1 MAPTQHDDMSRF
13 FGLGCEIALDCGSCI
28 GCTAKGMTCP
38 ACLVQPRQ
46 EPQSKPT
53 SQPKPKTRDVSS
65 LCVLLCFCVCFVC
78 FCAFLCGF
86 AWFFMFSRVFGCF
99 CALGAI
105 LGARGALLGILGS
118 ILAALGTLLGALGAL
133 LAALGALLG
142 ALGALLGA
150 LGAMLALSCKKTSK
164 KSKMIRK
171 FGFNLGGKM
180 GPKSLK
186 IDVKSQH
193 GFRHLFFTI
202 FYNFSLILEVEFQ
215 WFFDGFLDLKR
226 KRRFCKN

>member
-1 MAPTQHDDMSRF
+1 M
-13 FGLGCEIALDCGSCI
+13 DCGSCI

-118 ILAALGTLLGALGAL
+118 ILDALGTL

-150 LGAMLALSCKKTSK
+150 LGALLEPCWPYLAKKTSK
-164 KSKMIRK
+164 KSKITRK
-171 FGFNLGGKM
+171 FGLNLGGKM
-180 GPKSLK
+180 EPKSLK
-186 IDVKSQH
+186 INVKSQYV
-193 GFRHLFFTI
+193 FRHLFFTI
-202 FYNFSLILEVEFQ
+202 FFNFSLILEVEFR

>member
-1 MAPTQHDDMSRF
+1 MSRF
-13 FGLGCEIALDCGSCI
+13 FGFGCEIAFACGSCI

-53 SQPKPKTRDVSS
+53 SQPKPKTRDMSS

-86 AWFFMFSRVFGCF
+86 AWFCMFSRVFGGF
-99 CALGAI
+99 CALGVI
-105 LGARGALLGILGS
+105 L
-118 ILAALGTLLGALGAL
+118 L

-150 LGAMLALSCKKTSK
+150 LGATLALSCKKTSK
-164 KSKMIRK
+164 KSKKTRK

-180 GPKSLK
+180 EPKSLK

-193 GFRHLFFTI
+193 GSRHVFFTI
-202 FYNFSLILEVEFQ
+202 FFDFSLILQVEFQ
-215 WFFDGFLDLKR
+215 WFFGGFLDLKR